1 MTPIR
6 GRAGRSAL
14 GGGAADTL
22 RRTEKELQ
30 LASCGAGPR
39 GWSRPLG
46 SSTPTREICN

>member
-6 GRAGRSAL
+6 GRAGV

-22 RRTEKELQ
+22 TEKAGQ
-30 LASCGAGPR
+30 LRGAAPR
-39 GWSRPLG
+39 SAVRWSRLLG

>member
-22 RRTEKELQ
+22 RRTENEL
-30 LASCGAGPR
+30 ANCGAGPR